1 MKKRMLNGLDFLATR
16 LVVAV
21 VIAFAIAIAAFL
33 GWLVLI
39 AVEPLTG
46 WLATYFGVHPDRIG
60 SYVMAFLLL
69 TIAAVLY
76 LAYRTKKA

>member
-46 WLATYFGVHPDRIG
+46 WLAAYIHFYPSPTG
-60 SYVMAFLLL
+60 SLAVGILLL
-69 TIAAVLY
+69 VIVTIGY
-76 LAYRTKKA
+76 LAYRMDA